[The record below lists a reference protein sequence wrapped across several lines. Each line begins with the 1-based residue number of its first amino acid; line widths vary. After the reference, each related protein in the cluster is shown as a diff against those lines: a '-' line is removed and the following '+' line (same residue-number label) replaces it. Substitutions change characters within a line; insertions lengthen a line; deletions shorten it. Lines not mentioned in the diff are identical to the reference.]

1 MNFTCKATKENGN
14 KHKKNASNK
23 PSTFKL
29 FSKATTSKIGF
40 PAKISKNNFENAID
54 EIANYIFDNR
64 NDEVELTKELVLL
77 EANLSENQF
86 FNNIDASLRDTLSQ
100 FRTIIISAL
109 TSIVSI
115 EFCLNYGTNP
125 LLILVTCALLLVLC
139 FLLHFACTL
148 IKGQNSEIFDTNF
161 KKAIEMTISN
171 IIEREETAKY
181 TITKEEIKNMICTN
195 MASCNINK

>member
-1 MNFTCKATKENGN
+1 MNLTCKTTKKNGN
-14 KHKKNASNK
+14 KHKKNASNR

-40 PAKISKNNFENAID
+40 PAKISKNNFANAID

-64 NDEVELTKELVLL
+64 NDEIELTKELVLL
-77 EANLSENQF
+77 EANLSDSQF
-86 FNNIDASLRDTLSQ
+86 LDNIDASLRETLSQ
-100 FRTIIISAL
+100 FRTIVISAL

-115 EFCLNYGTNP
+115 DFCLNYGINP
-125 LLILVTCALLLVLC
+125 PLILATCVLLLVLYF
-139 FLLHFACTL
+139 FLNFACTL
-148 IKGQNSEIFDTNF
+148 IKGQNSKIFDTKF

-171 IIEREETAKY
+171 IVEREKTAKY

-195 MASCNINK
+195 MAILQHQ